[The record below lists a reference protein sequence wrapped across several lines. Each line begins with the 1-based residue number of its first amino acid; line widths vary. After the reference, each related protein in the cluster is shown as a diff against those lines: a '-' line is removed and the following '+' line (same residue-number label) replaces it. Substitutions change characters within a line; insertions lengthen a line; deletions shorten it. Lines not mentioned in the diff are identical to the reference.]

1 MLKTL
6 ARQIKEYKKVSM
18 MTPVFMVLEV
28 IMDTAIPLIMASIID
43 YGVEKGDINHIY
55 KMGALMI
62 VVAALGLFTGYMG
75 GVCGAKASTGFA
87 KNLRKAMFENIQTF
101 SFANIDKYSTAGLIT
116 RLTTDVTNVQMAYQ
130 MILRMCFRAP
140 MNLIC
145 AMIMAFFISP
155 RLATVY
161 LIAVFFLGICLFL
174 IMSATTKSFRQI
186 FKKYDDLN
194 ASVQENVSA
203 IRVVKAYVRE
213 DYEKKRFSA
222 AADHVYRLFVK
233 AEKILTLNNPIMQMT
248 VYTCILLISWMG
260 AKMVVADD
268 LLTGEL
274 MSLLTYCMN
283 ILMSLMMLSMIFVMM
298 TMSSASAQRIA
309 EVLNEKSDLTNP
321 EEPVY
326 QVKDGSISFEN
337 VVFSYRKDSAE
348 PVLKDI
354 DLEIKS
360 GETIGII
367 GGTGSAKSSLVNLI
381 SRLYDVQEGSVRV
394 GGVDVR
400 EYDLETLRNEVSV
413 VLQKNVL
420 FSGTVLENLR
430 WGNPDATEEECK
442 YACKLACADEF
453 IERMPEKYEAY
464 IEQGGTN
471 VSGGQKQRLCIARA
485 LLKKP
490 KVLILDDSTSA
501 VDTAT
506 DAKIRKAFAEEIP
519 GTTKL
524 IIAQR
529 VSSVMHADRII
540 VMENGCVNG
549 FGTHEELLETN
560 EIYRDVYESQTSG
573 GGDFDEKGGED

>member
-174 IMSATTKSFRQI
+174 IMSDTTKSFRQI

-233 AEKILTLNNPIMQMT
+233 AEKI
-248 VYTCILLISWMG
+248 
-260 AKMVVADD
+260 
-268 LLTGEL
+268 
-274 MSLLTYCMN
+274 
-283 ILMSLMMLSMIFVMM
+283 
-298 TMSSASAQRIA
+298 
-309 EVLNEKSDLTNP
+309 
-321 EEPVY
+321 
-326 QVKDGSISFEN
+326 
-337 VVFSYRKDSAE
+337 
-348 PVLKDI
+348 
-354 DLEIKS
+354 
-360 GETIGII
+360 
-367 GGTGSAKSSLVNLI
+367 
-381 SRLYDVQEGSVRV
+381 
-394 GGVDVR
+394 
-400 EYDLETLRNEVSV
+400 
-413 VLQKNVL
+413 
-420 FSGTVLENLR
+420 
-430 WGNPDATEEECK
+430 
-442 YACKLACADEF
+442 
-453 IERMPEKYEAY
+453 
-464 IEQGGTN
+464 
-471 VSGGQKQRLCIARA
+471 
-485 LLKKP
+485 
-490 KVLILDDSTSA
+490 
-501 VDTAT
+501 
-506 DAKIRKAFAEEIP
+506 
-519 GTTKL
+519 
-524 IIAQR
+524 
-529 VSSVMHADRII
+529 
-540 VMENGCVNG
+540 
-549 FGTHEELLETN
+549 
-560 EIYRDVYESQTSG
+560 
-573 GGDFDEKGGED
+573 

>member
-6 ARQIKEYKKVSM
+6 AQQVKEYKKVSM

-87 KNLRKAMFENIQTF
+87 KNLRKAMFENVQTF

-145 AMIMAFFISP
+145 AMVMAFFISP

-161 LIAVFFLGICLFL
+161 LVAVFFLGICLFL
-174 IMSATTKSFRQI
+174 IMNATTKSFRQI
-186 FKKYDDLN
+186 FKKYDELN

-213 DYEKKRFSA
+213 DYEKKRFSS
-222 AADHVYRLFVK
+222 AADNVYRLFVK

-260 AKMVVADD
+260 AKMVVVDD

-309 EVLNEKSDLTNP
+309 EVLNEKSDLVNP
-321 EEPVY
+321 DEPVY
-326 QVKDGSISFEN
+326 QVKDGSITFEN
-337 VVFSYRKDSAE
+337 VVFSYRKDSVE

-381 SRLYDVQEGSVRV
+381 SRLYDVQEGSVKV

-420 FSGTVLENLR
+420 FSGSILENLR

-453 IERMPEKYEAY
+453 IERMPEKYETY

-529 VSSVMHADRII
+529 VSSVEHADRII
-540 VMENGCVNG
+540 VMENGRVNG
-549 FGTHEELLETN
+549 FGSHEELLESN